1 MGERR
6 GGWER
11 GEAAV
16 ALETRGDVSR
26 QPSLLGAVVRL
37 LNLRGVAEQQERQ
50 SGQLPPAPIQGAG
63 INRHGLVDL
72 LGAIENKGRGR
83 RGEERGL
90 RRWQAAIEIPPT

>member
-1 MGERR
+1 MGCSGGGVGERR

-26 QPSLLGAVVRL
+26 QPSLLGAVDSL
-37 LNLRGVAEQQERQ
+37 LNLRGVAEQQQRQ

-63 INRHGLVDL
+63 
-72 LGAIENKGRGR
+72 KFYT
-83 RGEERGL
+83 
-90 RRWQAAIEIPPT
+90 AASTCALNPGNAL